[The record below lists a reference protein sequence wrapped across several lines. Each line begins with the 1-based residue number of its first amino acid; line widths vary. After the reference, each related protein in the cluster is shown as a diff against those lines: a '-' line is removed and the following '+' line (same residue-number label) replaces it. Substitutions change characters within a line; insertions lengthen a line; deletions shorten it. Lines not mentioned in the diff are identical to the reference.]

1 MPLCFRR
8 VDVLAAVDHL
18 CGRAG
23 VVRDDK
29 LLLVPVDNA
38 LQLRPSLAH
47 LDKPA
52 ATAGAPAAGVA
63 EAAEE
68 EDVKPELQAVKVT
81 LSSAEQLFTLTRDQH
96 NAGILTVL
104 EHMTVPTDAVSLK
117 ANVNSKA

>member
-1 MPLCFRR
+1 MTS
-8 VDVLAAVDHL
+8 HL
-18 CGRAG
+18 RTSTTLQQCMHCDSSGTLISARMKQACQHAG

-52 ATAGAPAAGVA
+52 AAAGAPAAGVA

-68 EDVKPELQAVKVT
+68 EDVKPELQAVKV
-81 LSSAEQLFTLTRDQH
+81 RRH
-96 NAGILTVL
+96 GC
-104 EHMTVPTDAVSLK
+104 
-117 ANVNSKA
+117 

>member
-1 MPLCFRR
+1 MLLDHEPLWCFTVPLFALR
-8 VDVLAAVDHL
+8 VNTINVAL
-18 CGRAG
+18 CKCAG
-23 VVRDDK
+23 VVRGDK

-52 ATAGAPAAGVA
+52 ATPGAPAAGVP

-81 LSSAEQLFTLTRDQH
+81 LSLVGQV
-96 NAGILTVL
+96 ILL
-104 EHMTVPTDAVSLK
+104 MQM
-117 ANVNSKA
+117 